1 MNTISID
8 GLNEDEFRRA
18 IEGRLRCGRPGE
30 AVERLRRLLAPFAGE
45 GGILP
50 ARFLTVS
57 ADELAITGWDGL
69 GAAIQRYDRSG
80 RPITALGITF
90 AWPGEELPKPDSQGL
105 LRPMVEVG
113 YYSDDAFPFSQSGRD
128 DLLDGYSFHGCTWAS
143 DCEAS
148 DNALGLDGIDDLN
161 GALALLEARLLDSE
175 EPDEDEIR
183 AGSLGACLLSV
194 LLFQAVDEQVK
205 RTGLPRPL
213 CVMAGSNG
221 VYPYFD
227 APVVGVSEDVRRKA
241 EAAEEEE
248 TVTLGAP
255 PPRYSSLLVT
265 GIARAPKRAALVL
278 EETEAETAVRISRL
292 RGLAHGETEAAP
304 PRREE
309 PTEPAILPAAAVAG
323 SPLMTK
329 KAPGHSWDFRDMLT
343 SPPPAPSAIPDEP
356 DEPEGPFEPF
366 EPTESLEPFEPEEP
380 DQPSSGPLP
389 VSFDFGVPDLPVEPD
404 PVEDLV
410 PRPQFALFESF
421 LQPQAIPAPLQPD
434 SEPEPE
440 FETEFEPVSLET
452 APPEPE
458 PEFEPLAFEPE
469 LEEPEPEFVP
479 VAQQPDPAEPEFK
492 TWVFEPAPQEPELEV
507 AVEPLPRS
515 WALGL
520 AWAER
525 NPVRSK
531 PKPRPEQRQPVVSP
545 VISKARPGL
554 LGRLRAWWAG
564 TSL

>member
-18 IEGRLRCGRPGE
+18 IEGRLRGGRPGE
-30 AVERLRRLLAPFAGE
+30 AIERLRRLLAPFAGE
-45 GGILP
+45 AGILP
-50 ARFLTVS
+50 PRFLTVS

-69 GAAIQRYDRSG
+69 GAAIQRHDRSG
-80 RPITALGITF
+80 RPVTALGIAF
-90 AWPGEELPKPDSQGL
+90 GWPGEEVPVPDSRGH

-128 DLLDGYSFHGCTWAS
+128 DLLDGYSYHGCTWAS

-183 AGSLGACLLSV
+183 AGSLGACLLSA
-194 LLFQAVDEQVK
+194 LLFQAVDEQIK

-227 APVVGVSEDVRRKA
+227 APVVGISEDVRRKA
-241 EAAEEEE
+241 EAADEEE

-309 PTEPAILPAAAVAG
+309 PAEPVILPAAAVAG

-329 KAPGHSWDFRDMLT
+329 KAPGQSWDFRDMLS
-343 SPPPAPSAIPDEP
+343 SPPPGASAFQDEP
-356 DEPEGPFEPF
+356 DEPEEPS
-366 EPTESLEPFEPEEP
+366 EPNDPYNFDEPEEP
-380 DQPSSGPLP
+380 DQPDEEQPP
-389 VSFDFGVPDLPVEPD
+389 VSFEIGAPDLPPEPD
-404 PVEDLV
+404 PAQDLV

-421 LQPQAIPAPLQPD
+421 LQPQAIPASLQ
-434 SEPEPE
+434 
-440 FETEFEPVSLET
+440 
-452 APPEPE
+452 PEPE
-458 PEFEPLAFEPE
+458 PEFEPELEPAAQEPAPLELEPEVEPLPPEPE
-469 LEEPEPEFVP
+469 LAEPEAGFEAGSEP

-492 TWVFEPAPQEPELEV
+492 TWVFEPAPPEPEFE
-507 AVEPLPRS
+507 AAAEPLPRS

-531 PKPRPEQRQPVVSP
+531 PKPQPARRQPVVP
-545 VISKARPGL
+545 PATSKSRPGL
-554 LGRLRAWWAG
+554 LDRLRAWWSG
-564 TSL
+564 TSLD